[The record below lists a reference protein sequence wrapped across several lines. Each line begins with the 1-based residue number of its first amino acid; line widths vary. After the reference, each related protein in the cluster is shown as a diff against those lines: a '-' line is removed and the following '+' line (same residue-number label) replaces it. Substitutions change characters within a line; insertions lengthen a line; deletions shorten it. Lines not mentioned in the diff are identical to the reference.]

1 MKILKALWSSVVIY
15 LGRRGH
21 TDSTDILGCLWLILK
36 KVGSKIIQTRITEI
50 DYYIDCE

>member
-1 MKILKALWSSVVIY
+1 MKFLKAIWQFCSY
-15 LGRRGH
+15 LFGRRGH